1 MNREELILI
10 KFNQA
15 ERHEITDLSRQ
26 SQLIV
31 DEIIMNRK

>member
-1 MNREELILI
+1 MNREESILI

-15 ERHEITDLSRQ
+15 ERHKLLIYQDQR
-26 SQLIV
+26 QLIV